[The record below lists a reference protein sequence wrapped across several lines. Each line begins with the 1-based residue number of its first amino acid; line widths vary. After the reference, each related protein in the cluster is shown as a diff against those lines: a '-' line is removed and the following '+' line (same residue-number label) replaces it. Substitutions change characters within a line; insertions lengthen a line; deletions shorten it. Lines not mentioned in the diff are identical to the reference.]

1 VKLKLKGRTKNNTKK
16 IWKRAIRATI
26 KTKKKN
32 NNKGKKTNQ
41 HRRQRPNAKERKK

>member
-26 KTKKKN
+26 KTKKN